1 MLTDMVRGNLSDL
14 DRAKLSAL
22 ITQDV
27 HSKQIIEELKRDNVT
42 SIYDFNW
49 QKQLRY
55 YYEEVEGQQSEG

>member
-1 MLTDMVRGNLSDL
+1 MLTILVRGDL
-14 DRAKLSAL
+14 KDLKRSILAAL

-27 HSKQIIEELKRDNVT
+27 HSRAIIGELKRDNVQ

-55 YYEEVEGQQSEG
+55 YYEEVEGTAEQ